1 MVRKVFKRKK
11 ESSKLDRF
19 VKKYNIP
26 RGHLSVNR
34 KSVTRALLVG
44 IFFAFIP
51 MPFQMLAVIFA
62 GIFVTFNVPIALS
75 MVWLSNPIT
84 MPFMYYIEYIT
95 GSFLTREPLLNVEL
109 NLKWFENNLSNIFIP
124 LYVGTF
130 FYAIVVSISVYY
142 IVNWL
147 WVHSVK
153 QEKKGKKKTK

>member
-1 MVRKVFKRKK
+1 MVRKVFKKK
-11 ESSKLDRF
+11 KKSSKLDRF
-19 VKKYNIP
+19 IKKYNIP
-26 RGHLSVNR
+26 RGHLSINR

-51 MPFQMLAVIFA
+51 MPFQMLAVVFA
-62 GIFVTFNVPIALS
+62 GLFVTFNVPIALS

-84 MPFMYYIEYIT
+84 MPFMYYIEYVT
-95 GSFLTREPLLNVEL
+95 GSFLTREPLLKVEL
-109 NLKWFENNLSNIFIP
+109 TLKWFENNLSNIFIP

-153 QEKKGKKKTK
+153 KEKKDKKK

>member
-1 MVRKVFKRKK
+1 MVRKVFKKK
-11 ESSKLDRF
+11 KKSSKLDRF
-19 VKKYNIP
+19 IKKYNIP
-26 RGHLSVNR
+26 RGHLSINR

-51 MPFQMLAVIFA
+51 MPFQMLAVVFA
-62 GIFVTFNVPIALS
+62 GLFVTFNVPIALS

-84 MPFMYYIEYIT
+84 MPFMYYMEYVT
-95 GSFLTREPLLNVEL
+95 GSFLTREPLLKVEL
-109 NLKWFENNLSNIFIP
+109 TLKWFENNLSNIFIP

-130 FYAIVVSISVYY
+130 FYAIILSTSVYY

-153 QEKKGKKKTK
+153 KEKKGKIK

>member
-1 MVRKVFKRKK
+1 MVRRVFKKKK

-19 VKKYNIP
+19 IKKYNIP

-51 MPFQMLAVIFA
+51 MPFQMLAVVLA
-62 GIFVTFNVPIALS
+62 GIFITFNVPLAIS

-84 MPFMYYIEYIT
+84 MPFMYYMEYLT
-95 GSFLTREPLLNVEL
+95 GSFLLREPLLKVEL
-109 NLKWFENNLSNIFIP
+109 TLDWFENNLSNIFIP

-130 FYAIVVSISVYY
+130 FYAIGVSIAIYY
-142 IVNWL
+142 LVNWL
-147 WVHSVK
+147 WVYSVRR
-153 QEKKGKKKTK
+153 EKKSKKR